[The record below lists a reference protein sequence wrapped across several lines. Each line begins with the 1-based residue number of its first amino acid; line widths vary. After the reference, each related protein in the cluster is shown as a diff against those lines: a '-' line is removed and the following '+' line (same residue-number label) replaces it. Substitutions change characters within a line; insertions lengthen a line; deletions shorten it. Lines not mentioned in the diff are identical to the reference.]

1 MLRTRLS
8 DSLKTALLNKD
19 TARTATIR
27 LILAALKD
35 RDIAAREKGNYD
47 GIPEEEI
54 LQMLQGMIKQRKESI
69 ALYEQ
74 GNRPDLVASEA
85 KEISIIQEFL
95 PTPLSKE
102 ETEKIILETLKKLD
116 AQSIKDMGRV
126 ITDLRANYT
135 GTMDFAEAA
144 SFLKAQ
150 LK

>member
-69 ALYEQ
+69 TLYEQ
-74 GNRPDLVASEA
+74 GNRPDLVETEA
-85 KEISIIQEFL
+85 KEIAIIQEFL

-135 GTMDFAEAA
+135 GTMDFAEVA
-144 SFLKAQ
+144 SFLKEK